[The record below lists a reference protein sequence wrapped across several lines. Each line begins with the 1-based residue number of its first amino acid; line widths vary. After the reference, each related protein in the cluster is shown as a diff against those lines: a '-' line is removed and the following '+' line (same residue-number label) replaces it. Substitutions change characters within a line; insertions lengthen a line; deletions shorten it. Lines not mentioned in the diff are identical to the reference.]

1 MPMRPPRSRSSRP
14 LAPPGTLLI
23 AAGALGT
30 LGCGAPRDQATE
42 TPFRSEVES
51 EAKPWSHDRFDAG
64 DADFTFAV
72 FSDLNG
78 GERDRIFE
86 VAVEQLNLLRPE
98 FIVSV
103 GDLIDG
109 GTEDRYR
116 LADEWDWFD
125 ARADRAVAPVFY
137 VGGNHDL
144 TNLTMRE
151 VWEERYGARYYHF
164 LYKDVLFLVLD
175 TEDHEPERMR
185 AIYEAR
191 DTFIQLQAAGY
202 GWEDLEGTTYFNMPE
217 RTNGNV
223 GAAQSDYVLRTLANH
238 PDVRWTFIFMHKP
251 TWRSE
256 SDPEF
261 LAIEEALAARPYT
274 LFNGHL
280 HTYSHTIRNGHDYI
294 MLGTT
299 GGSQNPSSEKAFDH
313 LTLVRVTPEGPVIAN
328 LRMDGILD
336 RTGQVPLGGDT
347 LCFQASHCG

>member
-1 MPMRPPRSRSSRP
+1 MRLPLPRP
-14 LAPPGTLLI
+14 EALLTLAVGLSAI
-23 AAGALGT
+23 
-30 LGCGAPRDQATE
+30 GCGAPGNQASEAT
-42 TPFRSEVES
+42 FRAEVGS
-51 EAKPWSHDRFDAG
+51 AAKPWSHEVFDDEDG
-64 DADFTFAV
+64 DFTFAI

-78 GERDRIFE
+78 GERDGIFE

-98 FIVSV
+98 LILSV

-109 GTEDRYR
+109 GTEDLGR

-125 ARADRAVAPVFY
+125 SRADRALAPVFY

-151 VWEERYGARYYHF
+151 VWEARYGARYYHF
-164 LYKDVLFLVLD
+164 LYKDALFLVLD
-175 TEDHEPERMR
+175 TEDHAPGRMR
-185 AIYEAR
+185 EIYEAR
-191 DTFIQLQAAGY
+191 DTFIELQAAGY
-202 GWEDLEGTTYFNMPE
+202 GWEDLEETTYFNMPE

-223 GAAQSDYVLRTLANH
+223 GATQSDYFLRVLADH
-238 PDVRWTFIFMHKP
+238 PDVRWTFLFMHKP

-256 SDPEF
+256 ADPEF
-261 LAIEEALAARPYT
+261 VAIEKALADRPYT

-280 HTYSHTIRNGHDYI
+280 HTYDHTVRNGRDYL

-299 GGSQNPSSEKAFDH
+299 GGSQNARSDMAFDH

-336 RTGQVPLGGDT
+336 RTGRIPLGGDT
-347 LCFQASHCG
+347 LCFQASDCG